1 MKIVHSKEYER
12 PTEPSYHRFAPIVCG
27 MNPDW
32 KCIMISPRPTHEAWK
47 INRFLTISLLGL
59 ALMVGGMACAPTFI
73 GPTAPS
79 GYQFSLQ
86 AYPSQIWLPNQ
97 LYFSHQRF
105 PTRATLTVEVQNA
118 QGQPVDGVPVV
129 FSLPSDWSSHASI
142 TPQRVITRNG
152 KAQAVFRATTT
163 GAVKVAARVENKT
176 QEVFIAISTPSET
189 KRDEA
194 MWLGVGPRWARGR

>member
-1 MKIVHSKEYER
+1 
-12 PTEPSYHRFAPIVCG
+12 
-27 MNPDW
+27 
-32 KCIMISPRPTHEAWK
+32 MISPRPTHKACEIK
-47 INRFLTISLLGL
+47 RFLTMSLLGL

-97 LYFSHQRF
+97 LYSYNQRF
-105 PTRATLTVEVQNA
+105 PTQSTLTVKVQTA

-129 FSLPSDWSSHASI
+129 FSLPSDWSPHASI

-152 KAQAVFRATTT
+152 KAQAVFQSTTT
-163 GAVKVAARVENKT
+163 GAVKVAAHVENQT
-176 QEVFIAISTPSET
+176 QEVFIAISNPSEI

-194 MWLGVGPRWARGR
+194 IWLGVSPRWARGH

>member
-1 MKIVHSKEYER
+1 
-12 PTEPSYHRFAPIVCG
+12 
-27 MNPDW
+27 MNHDW
-32 KCIMISPRPTHEAWK
+32 NCIMISQRPTHEACEIK
-47 INRFLTISLLGL
+47 RFLTMSLLGL

-97 LYFSHQRF
+97 LYPYNQRF
-105 PTRATLTVEVQNA
+105 PTQATLTVEAQTA

-129 FSLPSDWSSHASI
+129 FSLPSDWNLHASI

-152 KAQAVFRATTT
+152 KAQAVFQATTT
-163 GAVKVAARVENKT
+163 GAVKVAAHVEDKT
-176 QEVFIAISTPSET
+176 QEAFITISNPSGIRRDKAI
-189 KRDEA
+189 
-194 MWLGVGPRWARGR
+194 WLGVRPR